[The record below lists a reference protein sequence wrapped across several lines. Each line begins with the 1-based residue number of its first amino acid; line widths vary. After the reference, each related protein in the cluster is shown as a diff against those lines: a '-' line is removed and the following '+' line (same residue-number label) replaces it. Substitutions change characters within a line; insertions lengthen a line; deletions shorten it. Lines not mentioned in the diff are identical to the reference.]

1 MSHRPLETEHF
12 AEFSFWHFYYRVR
25 VCCFLLTISV
35 TARSN
40 VSVSI
45 LVLLVVLVP
54 SHHSSFFFCPV
65 LPLFSANFLSSG
77 HVHVF
82 SINYMFFPH
91 FSSLLKHKL
100 SFTRANSVN
109 VWVLLNHSLIS
120 SPQTSLEQSFPT
132 AHQHI
137 MTAKE
142 ATWMETNCNSTC
154 PVWHQT
160 HVMSFHDHKTYYDHK
175 CYFVLIFPSHWYWTS
190 SFTKNGYLMVA
201 V

>member
-35 TARSN
+35 TARS

-45 LVLLVVLVP
+45 LCSWWFWCHPIILLSSSVLY
-54 SHHSSFFFCPV
+54 
-65 LPLFSANFLSSG
+65 FLSSQLIFF

-82 SINYMFFPH
+82 SINYVFFPH
-91 FSSLLKHKL
+91 FSSRLKHKL

-160 HVMSFHDHKTYYDHK
+160 HVMSFHDHKT
-175 CYFVLIFPSHWYWTS
+175 
-190 SFTKNGYLMVA
+190 
-201 V
+201 

>member
-1 MSHRPLETEHF
+1 MSAFE
-12 AEFSFWHFYYRVR
+12 
-25 VCCFLLTISV
+25 
-35 TARSN
+35 
-40 VSVSI
+40 
-45 LVLLVVLVP
+45 LLVCLGP
-54 SHHSSFFFCPV
+54 SHHSPFFFCPEI
-65 LPLFSANFLSSG
+65 PLFSAYFPSYG

-82 SINYMFFPH
+82 SINNMSFPH
-91 FSSLLKHKL
+91 FSSFLKHKL

-132 AHQHI
+132 AHQHTK
-137 MTAKE
+137 TAKE
-142 ATWMETNCNSTC
+142 AAWMETNCNSTC

-160 HVMSFHDHKTYYDHK
+160 HVMSFHDHKTQ

-190 SFTKNGYLMVA
+190 SFTKNGYLMAA